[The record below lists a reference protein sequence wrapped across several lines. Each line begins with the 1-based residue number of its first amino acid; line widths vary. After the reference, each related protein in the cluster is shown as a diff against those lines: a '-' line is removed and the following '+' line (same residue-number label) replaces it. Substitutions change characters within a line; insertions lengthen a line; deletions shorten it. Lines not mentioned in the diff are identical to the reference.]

1 MILSLVG
8 KVASCFITYLEA
20 LLSGL
25 EVAVGNK
32 MEEKSLFPNQLFC
45 CGFFGEMFTL
55 KQISILL
62 QGTKHFVHPDTFSMF
77 SEGIKKCVLK
87 WWPAMKGCWHTSLV
101 RLVLNSLH
109 PKHSLVIS

>member
-1 MILSLVG
+1 MIVFFPISFLRLEKKGKNIQDELLILSLVG
-8 KVASCFITYLEA
+8 KVESCFITYLEA

-55 KQISILL
+55 K
-62 QGTKHFVHPDTFSMF
+62 
-77 SEGIKKCVLK
+77 
-87 WWPAMKGCWHTSLV
+87 
-101 RLVLNSLH
+101 
-109 PKHSLVIS
+109 